1 MPHKYYISLT
11 QVNYSEK
18 EGSLQITS
26 EYFIDDIELAL
37 EQRHG
42 KTLDLATKIEKKE
55 AQAFLEAYILQ
66 KFQVK
71 VNGESKVMTYLG
83 REYEYD
89 KVFIYIEIENVG
101 DIESIEVSNRVLFDT
116 YEEQQHYVKIKV
128 GSLRKTM
135 VLFAENDKEM
145 LKL

>member
-18 EGSLQITS
+18 ERSLQITS

-37 EQRHG
+37 NERHG

-55 AQAFLEAYILQ
+55 AQVFLEAYILQ
-66 KFQVK
+66 KFHVK
-71 VNGESKVMTYLG
+71 VNGKTPEITYLG
-83 REYEYD
+83 REYDYD
-89 KVFIYIEIENVG
+89 KVYVYLEIENV
-101 DIESIEVSNRVLFDT
+101 DAIDSIEVSNRVLFDT
-116 YEEQQHYVKIKV
+116 YEEQQHYVKIRI